1 MIGVDRS
8 YGRERSGQ
16 IRTGL
21 PKGMDF
27 NTVTFEH
34 NLKTV
39 RISQVDTC
47 RNNALCGEWCSQ
59 GKCPKAR
66 TRLSFLKMIRGS
78 ESTL

>member
-1 MIGVDRS
+1 MIGADQS

-16 IRTGL
+16 IRTG
-21 PKGMDF
+21 PSKGIDF
-27 NTVTFEH
+27 NTVTFEQ
-34 NLKTV
+34 NLNIV

-59 GKCPKAR
+59 GKCPKAGA
-66 TRLSFLKMIRGS
+66 RLSFLKMIRGS